1 LYLNFILRANL
12 ARLAFVVL
20 LVLLRKLGPLG
31 SGPLGEA
38 VGLESPVVVGSEP
51 PVVVGGDPPV
61 LPGSEMMPVFVGSL
75 GPVVPVGPVGSDV
88 PVGSVD
94 GAVDGGWIAVDNGAE
109 GLLEGAVSTG
119 SLSTL
124 MPVHPFIIPTPPL
137 RILASPHT

>member
-20 LVLLRKLGPLG
+20 LVLLEKLGPLG

-75 GPVVPVGPVGSDV
+75 GPVVPVGPVGS
-88 PVGSVD
+88 VD
-94 GAVDGGWIAVDNGAE
+94 GAVDGGWIAVDDGAE